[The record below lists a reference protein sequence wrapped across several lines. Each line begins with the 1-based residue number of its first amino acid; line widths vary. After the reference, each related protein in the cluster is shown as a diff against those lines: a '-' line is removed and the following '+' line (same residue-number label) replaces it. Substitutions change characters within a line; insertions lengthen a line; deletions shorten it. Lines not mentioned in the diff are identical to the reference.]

1 LPKKIYVVELTEQE
15 RDYLKGVV
23 SKGKAAAYR
32 RRHGQILLK
41 SDASPDEPSWT
52 DRQIVEAFDVSRAT
66 VERVRARFVQ
76 EGLEAAL
83 GRKKQKNRKPRIIDG
98 DAEAHLI
105 ALACSEPP
113 EGRTR
118 WTLKMLAGRLVE
130 LRLVETVSTETV
142 RRTLKK
148 TKSSPGWSSNGACR
162 EN

>member
-1 LPKKIYVVELTEQE
+1 MPNKIYIVQLSRQE
-15 RDYLKGVV
+15 REYLKGLV

-32 RRHGQILLK
+32 RRHAQILLK
-41 SDASPDEPSWT
+41 SDAGPDGPGWT
-52 DRQIVEAFDVSRAT
+52 DRRIVEAFDVSRAT
-66 VERVRARFVQ
+66 VERVRARLVQ

-83 GRKKQKNRKPRIIDG
+83 GRKKQENRKAKIIDG
-98 DAEAHLI
+98 DAEAYLI

-130 LRLVETVSTETV
+130 LHLVETVSRESV

-148 TKSSPGWSSNGACR
+148 TNSSLGWSSNGVCR
-162 EN
+162 KN